1 MLRARQRGPPAR
13 APRPETTLRENPL
26 EIHSLRRSVS
36 YVDGKLEVVIV
47 GGGVAGLEAAF
58 ALKELARDH
67 VAVTVIAPDDE
78 FVYRPMSVREPF
90 RQMPAQRYGL
100 ATVVAD
106 AGAEL
111 IHDSFRWLDAPNRVL
126 HTSGGRTLGYDAV
139 VLALGARTRPHYE
152 HALTLD
158 DRRLGEQL
166 AGVLQDIDRGQ
177 VRTLAALIPARG
189 IWPLPLYE
197 LTLLIARH
205 AREHRVSVELTLV
218 TPEDEPLAV
227 FGGEVSEAVSE
238 LLEHS
243 QIEVVTSAS
252 AEVPLAGVVSV
263 RPAGRLLEVDRV
275 IALPE
280 LYGPSTPGVP
290 KSARGGFISV
300 DPFCRVRGLESVYA
314 AGDATDFPV
323 KFGGVAA
330 SQADTAAASIAAA
343 AGADVE
349 PRPFQP
355 VIHGVLMGGGKPLY
369 LSAHLLGSHGARSQ
383 ASSAPTWRL
392 PTKIAARYL
401 APYLDARDRA
411 ALR

>member
-1 MLRARQRGPPAR
+1 M
-13 APRPETTLRENPL
+13 
-26 EIHSLRRSVS
+26 
-36 YVDGKLEVVIV
+36 DGKLEVVIA

-58 ALKELARDH
+58 ALRELAGDR
-67 VAVTVIAPDDE
+67 VAVTVLAPEGE
-78 FVYRPMSVREPF
+78 FVYRPMSIREPF
-90 RQMPAQRYGL
+90 RQVPPQRYAL
-100 ATVVAD
+100 PTVVGD

-111 IHDSFRWLDAPNRVL
+111 IQDSFRWLDAPNRVL
-126 HTSGGRTLGYDAV
+126 HTSGGLTLGYDAL
-139 VLALGARTRPHYE
+139 VLALGARTRPHYK

-158 DRRLGEQL
+158 DRRMVEQL
-166 AGVLQDIDRGQ
+166 AGLLQDIDRGI
-177 VRTLAALIPARG
+177 VRSVAALIPARG

-205 AREHRVSVELTLV
+205 ARQHLASVQLTLV
-218 TPEDEPLAV
+218 TPEDAPLAI

-238 LLEHS
+238 LLERS
-243 QIEVVTSAS
+243 GIEVLTSAS
-252 AEVPLAGVVSV
+252 AEVPIPGVVSV
-263 RPAGRLLEVDRV
+263 RPAGSMLEVDRV

-300 DPFCRVRGLESVYA
+300 DPFCRVRGLQGVYA

-343 AGADVE
+343 AGATVDA
-349 PRPFQP
+349 RPFQP
-355 VIHGVLMGGGKPLY
+355 VIHGVLVGGDKPLY

-383 ASSAPTWRL
+383 ASPAPTWRL